1 MLELLD
7 LEVANWPLL
16 LTRSFRSKL
25 SIFMV
30 LEEYLL
36 LLDREELSHF
46 VDQELRD
53 IETHQVLAELSRVD

>member
-25 SIFMV
+25 RIFMV